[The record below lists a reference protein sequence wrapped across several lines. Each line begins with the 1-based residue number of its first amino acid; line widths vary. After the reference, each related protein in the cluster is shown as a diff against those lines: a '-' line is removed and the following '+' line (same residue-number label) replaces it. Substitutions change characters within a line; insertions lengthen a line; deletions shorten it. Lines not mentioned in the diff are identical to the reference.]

1 VSQASQ
7 FPILVDGVRYVWA
20 PDDAVSQGS
29 RTSAIVQARLI
40 DELTANPLV
49 GPITIRPAGTA
60 FQNPRA
66 RNAVNPR
73 AADGGVVGLVGTAI
87 HALPALRTTAYE
99 VGVTARAPGYIAT
112 TRTRMLGPDGSFP
125 GVFVPAALGDVAMH
139 REPVILY
146 GRANVRTAT
155 AFNPLPNATV
165 RVSGI
170 WRSAPTL
177 ILSPPAAPANIS
189 AVDPVMYA
197 PRPAGASMR
206 AVTLTPDIANEKR
219 LLCPAS
225 AGATE
230 VFLSNRAVLAANGV
244 LGLDETD
251 PSRAEWIVVQGM
263 AGAVNATEPAVVTLA
278 FPLARSHAAGAV
290 ARPVAVSAPSGAQ
303 PLAIDAIAG
312 DTTLLLGG
320 LGGITSAAVEIVG
333 GIATPEYHRLALYET
348 VTDVDGQWQLPPL
361 SRVAQLT
368 LTATHATF
376 TSPPR
381 TVTVGYPQPEQ
392 RLDLAFS

>member
-7 FPILVDGVRYVWA
+7 FPISVNGVRYVSA
-20 PDDAVSQGS
+20 PDDAVPQGS

-40 DELTANPLV
+40 DELTVSPLV

-66 RNAVNPR
+66 RGAVNPR
-73 AADGGVVGLVGTAI
+73 VADGGVVALVGTAI

-99 VGVTARAPGYIAT
+99 VGVAARAPGYIAT
-112 TRTRMLGPDGSFP
+112 TRTQMLGPDGSFP

-139 REPVILY
+139 REPVMLY

-197 PRPAGASMR
+197 PRPASASVR
-206 AVTLTPDIANEKR
+206 TVTLTPDIANEKR
-219 LLCPAS
+219 LLRPAA
-225 AGATE
+225 AGATQ
-230 VFLSNRAVLAANGV
+230 VYLSNQTVLAANGV
-244 LGLDETD
+244 LGLDEAD
-251 PSRAEWIVVQGM
+251 PSRAEWIVVQSI
-263 AGAVNATEPAVVTLA
+263 AGAVNATEPAMATLA

-290 ARPVAVSAPSGAQ
+290 AHPIAVSAPIGAQ
-303 PLAIDAIAG
+303 PLALEAIAG

-320 LGGITSAAVEIVG
+320 LGGITSSAVEIVG

-348 VTDVDGQWQLPPL
+348 VTDIDGQWQLPPL